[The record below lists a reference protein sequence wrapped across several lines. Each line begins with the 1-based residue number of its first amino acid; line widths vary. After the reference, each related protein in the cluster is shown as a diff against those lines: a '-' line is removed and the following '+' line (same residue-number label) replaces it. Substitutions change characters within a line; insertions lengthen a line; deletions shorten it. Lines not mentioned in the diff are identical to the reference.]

1 LTLPALMSTMRLVMK
16 APRLA
21 AVLTLLGLL
30 SLIWTQYWTTP
41 ATTSAISEGVGWASV
56 NIPAGGEVGGWVL
69 ASGAKP
75 RHLTIA
81 ANGTLYCYATPPGT
95 TSRLFKSTDDGNTW
109 SETGTAQDVIADIA
123 TGPNSGL
130 YYATEATIYK
140 STDGGNTFIP
150 LPGNPGGAGGGN
162 IVITSIDVSRDDTG
176 NIVAAATKDAD
187 SAESGGVY
195 LLDESDPSPAWMDTD
210 AGNYD
215 VVRVAFSPNFAED
228 GQLLAVATDETGTF
242 VLARNGDNAWGASTA
257 AASIPGVVPVSAAI
271 AFAESYAKDVTLFLA
286 ITTGSDGGDLY
297 MVTRDNDTL
306 VATDLDIGSGYGL
319 DNIDISSVA
328 IAGEAGNATL
338 LAGAASSAGVYI
350 SSDGGQNWTAAT
362 KQPTGQSETFVLMA
376 PNFSSQG
383 KAYVVTAGVESAF
396 SRTTDFGATW
406 NQVSL
411 IDSTIGAI
419 VDVAVPS
426 TYWMNNTLFMLTFD
440 TQHLKH
446 SLWRSA
452 SGGATWERVFTS
464 TPTGVDELSLVEVSP
479 QYGTGSKVLFLAG
492 ISHGS
497 PAIWKSN
504 DNGQTFTTMSA
515 PLPVDAWAVASDDVL
530 FIGGF
535 DGTDGRVYRFTNGAL
550 FPPTGAA
557 VGSQPVI
564 SVAVSPAYQY
574 DQTILAG
581 NTAGQVYWSDND
593 GASFQPLGNQL
604 PLVNGIGEVSVAFDP
619 AFGSN
624 RTIYATCAGQVS
636 ASSKERIFRF
646 IIGGSGS
653 WQSIDG
659 SLLDGAE
666 ISQVAVSEWG
676 TLYAINS
683 QAVGPTGATGGIER
697 SLTPTFPLG
706 QTFETVT
713 SGLVDGAVLNGLWV
727 SQNQLWSIDSQN
739 TRLVS
744 YLDTL
749 SAPAMLLLPANGS
762 TGINPTSTTLS
773 WFPLMGATE
782 YRWQIDDD
790 VNLST
795 VPGGFE
801 GKTGASSVRL
811 PALETGTT
819 YYWHVRATRP
829 ILSPWSEIWSFTTL
843 LDDGVNILELLTPE
857 AGASDV
863 PLRPVFQW
871 TAVSGAES
879 YELLVATDID
889 FTDLLIEK
897 TAANALPAT
906 AWQSDVDL
914 DYETTYY
921 WKVRGLSEN
930 SYGTWSTVSAFT
942 TESPPPPPEPETE
955 TEEEPNPVPPEP
967 EEPDPVP
974 VLMLEPVQS
983 EILPEQTPPSISQP
997 VDTTIP
1003 NWAIYVVIALLSV
1016 IALLLITILV
1026 LVIGI
1031 RRL

>member
-1 LTLPALMSTMRLVMK
+1 MRFVMK

-30 SLIWTQYWTTP
+30 SLIWTQYWATP
-41 ATTSAISEGVGWASV
+41 TTTSAISEGVGWASV
-56 NIPAGGEVGGWVL
+56 NIPVGGEVGGWVL
-69 ASGAKP
+69 ASGADT

-81 ANGTLYCYATPPGT
+81 ANGTLYCYANAQGA
-95 TSRLFKSTDDGNTW
+95 TSRLFRSTDDGNTW
-109 SETGTAQDVIADIA
+109 SQTGTVQDVIVDIA
-123 TGPNSGL
+123 AGPDDNL
-130 YYATEATIYK
+130 YYATDSIVYK
-140 STDGGNTFIP
+140 STDNGNTFVP
-150 LPGNPGGAGGGN
+150 LVGNPGGAGSNN
-162 IVITSIDVSRDDTG
+162 IVITSIDISRDNTG
-176 NIVAAATKDAD
+176 SIVAAATRDAD
-187 SAESGGVY
+187 SAEHGGIY
-195 LLDESDPSPAWMDTD
+195 LLDESEPSPAWIDTD

-215 VVRVAFSPNFAED
+215 IACVSFSPDFAAD
-228 GQLLAVATDETGTF
+228 GQLLAVATDETDTF
-242 VLARNGDNAWGASTA
+242 VLARSGDNAWGASTA
-257 AASIPGVVPVSAAI
+257 TATIPGVVPLSATI
-271 AFAESYAKDVTLFLA
+271 AFPANYAEDATMFLA
-286 ITTGSDGGDLY
+286 IATGGEGGDLY
-297 MVTRDNDTL
+297 MVTRDNDSL

-328 IAGEAGNATL
+328 TAGEVDNARI
-338 LAGAASSAGVYI
+338 LAGATGSAGVYI
-350 SSDGGQNWTAAT
+350 SSDGGQNWATAT
-362 KQPTGQSETFVLMA
+362 KQPTGQSETRVLMA
-376 PNFSSQG
+376 PSFSSYG
-383 KAYVVTAGVESAF
+383 KAYVVTSGVESAF

-426 TYWMNNTLFMLTFD
+426 TYWTNNTLFMLTFD

-446 SLWRSA
+446 GLWRST
-452 SGGATWERVFTS
+452 SGGAIWERVFTS
-464 TPTGVDELSLVEVSP
+464 NPSGVDELSLVEVSP

-492 ISHGS
+492 ISNGS

-504 DNGQTFTTMSA
+504 DNGQTFITMSA
-515 PLPVDAWAVASDDVL
+515 PLPVDAWAVAGDDVL

-550 FPPTGAA
+550 FPPAGAT

-581 NTAGQVYWSDND
+581 NTTGQVYWSDND

-604 PLVNGIGEVSVAFDP
+604 PLVGGIGEVSVAFDP

-624 RTIYATCAGQVS
+624 RTTYAACAGKVS
-636 ASSKERIFRF
+636 ASSRERIFRF

-653 WQSIDG
+653 WQGIDG
-659 SLLDGAE
+659 SLPDGAE

-676 TLYAINS
+676 TLYAANS

-697 SLTPTFPLG
+697 SLTPTSPLG

-713 SGLVDGAVLNGLWV
+713 SGLVDGTVLNGLWV

-739 TRLVS
+739 TRLMS

-749 SAPAMLLLPANGS
+749 SVPTMLLLPANDS

-773 WFPLMGATE
+773 WFPLLGATE
-782 YRWQIDDD
+782 YQWQISDDI
-790 VNLST
+790 NLST
-795 VPGGFE
+795 VPDGFE

-811 PALETGTT
+811 PILETGTT

-829 ILSPWSEIWSFTTL
+829 VLSPWSEIWSFTTL

-857 AGASDV
+857 AGASGV

-897 TAANALPAT
+897 TAANALPTT

-930 SYGTWSTVSAFT
+930 SCGTWSAVSAFT
-942 TESPPPPPEPETE
+942 TESPPPPPPPEPETE
-955 TEEEPNPVPPEP
+955 TEEEPNPAPPEP
-967 EEPDPVP
+967 ETQDPVP
-974 VLMLEPVQS
+974 VLMLEPVQPEMS
-983 EILPEQTPPSISQP
+983 PEQPPLSMSQP
-997 VDTTIP
+997 VETTIP
-1003 NWAIYVVIALLSV
+1003 NWAIYVVITLLSV

-1026 LVIGI
+1026 LAIGK